1 MIFAVKYGIICE
13 DMNFVFFDI
22 ECASVNRTVAKIC
35 AFGYVVCDEKFN
47 IIKKEDILINPRGEF
62 HLTGRNGQRGLVLPY
77 SYSEFK
83 NYPPFKQSYSFIK
96 TLLEDRNNVVV
107 GHSILNDV
115 KYLNLETRRFHL
127 PSFDFQ
133 FFDSQLMFM
142 SYSGDFSHQSGLE
155 SIAVNLGVE
164 FTPHRAVDDAYATMR
179 VAEAICNAEN
189 CTFDELVKLYGL
201 TRGRI
206 KNYNIYSPSSAGI
219 KAYHRKMVEE
229 KRERSKKRIEFF
241 NYVVRKRLKRN
252 AKFSGKVFSFSR
264 EIEDDVSL
272 AKQLCDEIYDN
283 GGRYS
288 HHVSDADF
296 YICDANDNTQRTVNA
311 KTAQNITVTD
321 VEGLRKLLNETSC

>member
-1 MIFAVKYGIICE
+1 MSY
-13 DMNFVFFDI
+13 VFFDI
-22 ECASVNRTVAKIC
+22 ECASVNKTTAKIC

-47 IIKKEDILINPRGEF
+47 IIKKEDILINPRGGF
-62 HLTGRNGQRGLVLPY
+62 HLTGRNGQKGLVLPY

-83 NYPPFKQSYSFIK
+83 NYPPFKQSYNFIK
-96 TLLEDRNNVVV
+96 SLLEDRNNVVL

-133 FFDSQLMFM
+133 FLDSQLMFM
-142 SYSGDFSHQSGLE
+142 SYTGDFSHQSGLE

-179 VAEAICNAEN
+179 VVEAICKAEN

-206 KNYNIYSPSSAGI
+206 KNYNIYSPSSSGI
-219 KAYHRKMVEE
+219 KAYNRKVSEE

-241 NYVVRKRLKRN
+241 NYVSRKKYRRN
-252 AKFSGKVFSFSR
+252 CKFSGKIFSFSR
-264 EIEDDVSL
+264 AIEDDVPL
-272 AKQLCDEIYDN
+272 AKQLCDEIYEN

-288 HHVSDADF
+288 HHLSGVNF
-296 YICDANDNTQRTVNA
+296 YICDGGDDTQRTVNA
-311 KTAQNITVTD
+311 KNTPDVTVTD
-321 VEGLRKLLNETSC
+321 IDGLRKMLNESAC

>member
-1 MIFAVKYGIICE
+1 VKYGIIYE
-13 DMNFVFFDI
+13 NMSYVFFDI
-22 ECASVNRTVAKIC
+22 ECASVNKTTAKIC

-47 IIKKEDILINPRGEF
+47 IIKKEDILINPRGGF
-62 HLTGRNGQRGLVLPY
+62 HLTGRNGQKGLVLPY

-83 NYPPFKQSYSFIK
+83 KYPPFKQSYNFIK
-96 TLLEDRNNVVV
+96 SLLEDKNNVIL

-115 KYLNLETRRFHL
+115 KYLNLETKRFHL

-133 FFDSQLMFM
+133 FFDSQLMYM

-179 VAEAICNAEN
+179 VVEAICKAEN
-189 CTFDELVKLYGL
+189 CTFDELIKTYGL

-206 KNYNIYSPSSAGI
+206 KNYNIYSPSSSGI
-219 KAYHRKMVEE
+219 KTYNKKMSEE

-241 NYVVRKRLKRN
+241 NYVSRKKSKRGG
-252 AKFSGKVFSFSR
+252 KFSGKIFSFSR
-264 EIEDDVSL
+264 AIEDDVPF
-272 AKQLCDEIYDN
+272 AKQLCDEIYAQ

-288 HHVSDADF
+288 HHLSGVNF
-296 YICDANDNTQRTVNA
+296 YICDEGDDTQRTVNA
-311 KTAQNITVTD
+311 QSVQSITVTD
-321 VEGLRKLLNETSC
+321 VDGLRKMLNETS